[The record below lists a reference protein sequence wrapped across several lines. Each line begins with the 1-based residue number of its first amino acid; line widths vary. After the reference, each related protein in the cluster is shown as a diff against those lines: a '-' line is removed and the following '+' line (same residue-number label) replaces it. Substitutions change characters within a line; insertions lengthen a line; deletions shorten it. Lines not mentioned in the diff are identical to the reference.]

1 MSAPLLNAIDP
12 RIVTPPPGL
21 EFDNFK
27 NADGA
32 SIRHAMVPP
41 AAGKMINGKPVGV
54 AVVVTGFRESI
65 ERYFE
70 LMRDLSERG
79 YAVHAMDWRGQGG
92 SQRYNPDLPQRPNA
106 QGYENDVADLSQ
118 FVTEVIKPKQ
128 RYGQDAPVTLF
139 AHSMGGNLAL
149 RYLHEHQDQM
159 DAAVITAPMMQIRTG
174 WMPPWAARQISKIA
188 EYFGA
193 GDRYLPGTGDWHE
206 RELKNLQ
213 RINCNREI
221 RQNLQTLFYRDMPE
235 NRMGGPTFA
244 WLREAFRSIAIV
256 RDPKFLSE
264 IRTPI
269 FLATAG
275 RDKLVSTSATHKA
288 AKHLPN
294 VQVEHFKDG
303 LHSLWMEHDSIRDRL
318 WNLTDRFLNRTLGI
332 PIPVPNTTKDCCA
345 NDNACTAPASK
356 QVRLPSGPEHHKR
369 PAPPVIDPATMPV
382 PILRPQRLPRLT
394 A

>member
-1 MSAPLLNAIDP
+1 MSAPRLRDIDP
-12 RIVTPPPGL
+12 RMATPPDGL
-21 EFDNFK
+21 EYGHFK

-32 SIRHAMVPP
+32 AIRYAVAPPP
-41 AAGKMINGKPVGV
+41 ADRLVDGKPTGV
-54 AVVVTGFRESI
+54 VVLVTGFREST
-65 ERYFE
+65 ERYYE
-70 LMRDLSERG
+70 RIREHQERG
-79 YAVHAMDWRGQGG
+79 EIVYTMDWRGQGG
-92 SQRYNPDLPQRPNA
+92 SQRYNKNLPQRPGA
-106 QGYENDVADLSQ
+106 QGYEHDAADLEQ
-118 FVTEVIKPKQ
+118 FITEVAKIEERHPGIPK
-128 RYGQDAPVTLF
+128 TLH

-206 RELKNLQ
+206 RELKSLQ